1 MAPLKV
7 VDGVVNLVISR
18 FLVMWRKTPMSS
30 FIGHIL
36 VSTLRSRLL
45 AGGVVAGFLAITLIA
60 SLSVAGPVEDSI
72 PQLGSRD
79 VGWNVNFW
87 DFQLDPPPGS
97 GHGPMKTDPKYPYR
111 SQCQNGGCSGGS
123 DLRPAIVNTK
133 DPILKPWA
141 AEQMEATNEEV
152 LSGRMA
158 IPFTSQSRCWPGGVP
173 GQLLFLQPMYFL
185 QTPKEVW
192 MIWERDHF
200 VRRIYLTDKHSEKVK
215 PSWFG
220 ESIGH
225 YEGGDTLVVDT
236 IGLAGGKYHYIDS
249 FRTPHTDKLHVVE
262 RFAISRDGRTLTAI
276 VTVEDPDTFNGP
288 LTLRQTW
295 RKNEAEMVEMVC
307 AENETEHFAN
317 QNLDPIPQADKPD
330 F

>member
-1 MAPLKV
+1 
-7 VDGVVNLVISR
+7 
-18 FLVMWRKTPMSS
+18 MSS
-30 FIGHIL
+30 FAAHIL
-36 VSTLRSRLL
+36 ASTSRSRLL
-45 AGGVVAGFLAITLIA
+45 TGGVVAGFLAVALVPA
-60 SLSVAGPVEDSI
+60 FSVAAPGEESI

-79 VGWNVNFW
+79 FGWAANFW

-97 GHGPMKTDPKYPYR
+97 GHGPMKTDPKYPYT
-111 SQCQNGGCSGGS
+111 SQCQNGGCAGGR
-123 DLRPAIVNTK
+123 DLRPPIVDTK

-141 AEQMEATNEEV
+141 AKEMQATNEEV

-173 GQLLFLQPMYFL
+173 GQLLFLEPAYFL

-192 MIWERDHF
+192 VIWQRDHF
-200 VRRIYLTDKHSEKVK
+200 VRRIYLTDKHSENVK

-225 YEGGDTLVVDT
+225 YQGGDTLVVDT
-236 IGLAGGKYHYIDS
+236 IGLAAGKFPYIDS

-262 RFAISRDGRTLTAI
+262 RFTINQDGKTLTAI
-276 VTVEDPDTFNGP
+276 VTVEDLDTFNGP
-288 LTLRQTW
+288 LTLKQTW
-295 RKNEAEMVEMVC
+295 RKNQVAMAEVVC
-307 AENETEHFAN
+307 AEDADDHFN
-317 QNLDPIPQADKPD
+317 QNLHPLPQADKPD